1 MTRKQQ
7 LIEII
12 ADQVIGRLYEQ
23 TSEMENEYHN
33 FEIEQAIESGVATK
47 HDSITNDFTQE
58 DSDAIDLKDLTDRY
72 IKIYKDELEGQDLY
86 DYTTFI
92 EDLDTEEFL
101 NPSPEYITERFLEK
115 QQE

>member
-12 ADQVIGRLYEQ
+12 AGQVIGRLYEQ
-23 TSEMENEYHN
+23 TSEIENKYSN
-33 FEIEQAIESGVATK
+33 FEIERAIESGVETK
-47 HDSITNDFTQE
+47 HDSITDDLTQE

-72 IKIYKDELEGQDLY
+72 IKIYKDELEGRDLY

-92 EDLDTEEFL
+92 EDLGTEEFL
-101 NPSPEYITERFLEK
+101 NPDPRDTVKRFLEL